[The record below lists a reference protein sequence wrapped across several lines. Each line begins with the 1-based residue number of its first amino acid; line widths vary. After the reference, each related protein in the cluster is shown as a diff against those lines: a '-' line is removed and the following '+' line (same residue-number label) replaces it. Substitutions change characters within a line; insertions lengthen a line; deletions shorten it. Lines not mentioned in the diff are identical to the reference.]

1 MIERYDEAARAKGVV
16 LIPSSGFDSIPSD
29 MACQWMAERVAVR
42 FGKPARRVSA
52 YVAMQG
58 GMSGGTVLSGI
69 LSEEAFGRS
78 RLADPAALSP
88 APTLAP
94 TLALALTLAPILT
107 LTLALT
113 LTRSRL
119 ADPYLLGPPRR
130 GEARREDADV
140 SEALWDGTVG
150 GWTAPFAMAQ
160 INTRIVYAA
169 QGSSPNP
176 TPNPNP
182 KPYVR
187 RTGLEPQASR
197 RGPRQVCYP
206 LTRLS
211 LASDRRR
218 SVGLLTAAAPAAAAR
233 LYSADFTYT
242 ERAVA
247 PDEARATKRAQP

>member
-94 TLALALTLAPILT
+94 TLTLALTLAPILT
-107 LTLALT
+107 LALT
-113 LTRSRL
+113 L
-119 ADPYLLGPPRR
+119 
-130 GEARREDADV
+130 
-140 SEALWDGTVG
+140 
-150 GWTAPFAMAQ
+150 
-160 INTRIVYAA
+160 
-169 QGSSPNP
+169 
-176 TPNPNP
+176 
-182 KPYVR
+182 
-187 RTGLEPQASR
+187 SR
-197 RGPRQVCYP
+197 RV
-206 LTRLS
+206 
-211 LASDRRR
+211 
-218 SVGLLTAAAPAAAAR
+218 
-233 LYSADFTYT
+233 
-242 ERAVA
+242 
-247 PDEARATKRAQP
+247 

>member
-78 RLADPAALSP
+78 RLADPAALSR

-94 TLALALTLAPILT
+94 TLTLA

-113 LTRSRL
+113 LRL
-119 ADPYLLGPPRR
+119 TLLR
-130 GEARREDADV
+130 
-140 SEALWDGTVG
+140 
-150 GWTAPFAMAQ
+150 
-160 INTRIVYAA
+160 
-169 QGSSPNP
+169 
-176 TPNPNP
+176 
-182 KPYVR
+182 
-187 RTGLEPQASR
+187 
-197 RGPRQVCYP
+197 
-206 LTRLS
+206 
-211 LASDRRR
+211 
-218 SVGLLTAAAPAAAAR
+218 
-233 LYSADFTYT
+233 
-242 ERAVA
+242 
-247 PDEARATKRAQP
+247 

>member
-1 MIERYDEAARAKGVV
+1 MLANLVEGVYSFRLLLRA
-16 LIPSSGFDSIPSD
+16 L
-29 MACQWMAERVAVR
+29 
-42 FGKPARRVSA
+42 
-52 YVAMQG
+52 
-58 GMSGGTVLSGI
+58 
-69 LSEEAFGRS
+69 
-78 RLADPAALSP
+78 
-88 APTLAP
+88 TLP
-94 TLALALTLAPILT
+94 LPLPLPLTLTLPLALTLI
-107 LTLALT
+107 

-130 GEARREDADV
+130 GEPRREDADV
-140 SEALWDGTVG
+140 SEALWDATVG
-150 GWTAPFAMAQ
+150 SWTAPFAMAQ

-182 KPYVR
+182 NPYVR
-187 RTGLEPQASR
+187 HARLVPQASR

-218 SVGLLTAAAPAAAAR
+218 SVGLLTVAAPAAAAR

-247 PDEARATKRAQP
+247 PDEARATKMARA

>member
-1 MIERYDEAARAKGVV
+1 M
-16 LIPSSGFDSIPSD
+16 
-29 MACQWMAERVAVR
+29 
-42 FGKPARRVSA
+42 
-52 YVAMQG
+52 
-58 GMSGGTVLSGI
+58 
-69 LSEEAFGRS
+69 
-78 RLADPAALSP
+78 
-88 APTLAP
+88 
-94 TLALALTLAPILT
+94 
-107 LTLALT
+107 
-113 LTRSRL
+113 
-119 ADPYLLGPPRR
+119 
-130 GEARREDADV
+130 

-169 QGSSPNP
+169 QGSSPNL

-247 PDEARATKRAQP
+247 PDEARATKRAHA